1 MIPERYAPV
10 TYALFRIVFGF
21 LFLCFGLQKV
31 FGWFG
36 QEAADLATMRGMAGV
51 IETVAG
57 LLIMIGLFTR
67 PAAFLASGEMAVAF
81 WYIHV
86 SVVAMGPQGAGMPMG
101 LLPIMN
107 GGVDAVAFCFA
118 FLYVASRGA
127 GIWSVDQAIGGS
139 RAASHARV

>member
-1 MIPERYAPV
+1 MIPERYAPT

-31 FGWFG
+31 LGLFGG
-36 QEAADLATMRGMAGV
+36 QQAALMSLQGAAGV
-51 IETVAG
+51 IETACG
-57 LLIMIGLFTR
+57 LLIMIGLFTK

-86 SVVAMGPQGAGMPMG
+86 SVIGLGPKGPGLPMG

-107 GGVDAVAFCFA
+107 MGIDSVAFCFA
-118 FLYVASRGA
+118 FLYVATRGA
-127 GIWSVDQAIGGS
+127 GIWSVDAMLGKG
-139 RAASHARV
+139 RRR

>member
-1 MIPERYAPV
+1 MIPERYAPI

-31 FGWFG
+31 LGWFG
-36 QEAADLATMRGMAGV
+36 AQQAVLMSLQGAAGL
-51 IETVAG
+51 IETVCG
-57 LLIMIGLFTR
+57 LLIMIGLFTK

-86 SVVAMGPQGAGMPMG
+86 SVIGMGPNGPGLPAG

-107 GGVDAVAFCFA
+107 MGVDSAAFCFA
-118 FLYVASRGA
+118 FLYIAARGA
-127 GIWSVDQAIGGS
+127 GMCSVDAMMGTG
-139 RAASHARV
+139 ARR